1 MWTSTISDTEYGTQN
16 KVTPMAMP
24 PTYET
29 YDEDTLTVTTGP
41 TLSTLIDQDV
51 NENHNG
57 GSPSQSSIIDSP
69 ILSSQP
75 DLIHFETEMLNET
88 SIATCRNTYFMDGG
102 NRFISLPELGNA
114 NTKTATHLSR
124 IFEEWLQNKLYHQS
138 KHDLMV
144 DRLPILEDSLDL
156 LGEDILNKIKSR
168 SSVRGL
174 IGVSKIMIKIR
185 MGHVYCFNQLIEQD
199 NNDHSSPS
207 TTAPII
213 TSDMM
218 VLFQQFPLCIEN
230 TIYISTKSHSSNNL
244 LNDVMDD
251 ACTIPVLLT
260 IENVSTNSSDP
271 YYMFENISLLV

>member
-1 MWTSTISDTEYGTQN
+1 
-16 KVTPMAMP
+16 
-24 PTYET
+24 
-29 YDEDTLTVTTGP
+29 
-41 TLSTLIDQDV
+41 
-51 NENHNG
+51 
-57 GSPSQSSIIDSP
+57 
-69 ILSSQP
+69 
-75 DLIHFETEMLNET
+75 MLNET

-124 IFEEWLQNKLYHQS
+124 VFEEWLQNKLYHQS
-138 KHDLMV
+138 KHDLME

-156 LGEDILNKIKSR
+156 LGEDILNKLKAR

-199 NNDHSSPS
+199 NNKNNNQHSSS
-207 TTAPII
+207 SQSMTTPII
-213 TSDMM
+213 TPEMM

-230 TIYISTKSHSSNNL
+230 TIYISTKSHSSNHYNHNNNNNNL
-244 LNDVMDD
+244 HDAMDD
-251 ACTIPVLLT
+251 ACTIPVLLS
-260 IENVSTNSSDP
+260 IENVSTDASDP

>member
-1 MWTSTISDTEYGTQN
+1 
-16 KVTPMAMP
+16 
-24 PTYET
+24 
-29 YDEDTLTVTTGP
+29 
-41 TLSTLIDQDV
+41 
-51 NENHNG
+51 
-57 GSPSQSSIIDSP
+57 
-69 ILSSQP
+69 
-75 DLIHFETEMLNET
+75 
-88 SIATCRNTYFMDGG
+88 
-102 NRFISLPELGNA
+102 
-114 NTKTATHLSR
+114 
-124 IFEEWLQNKLYHQS
+124 
-138 KHDLMV
+138 MV

-199 NNDHSSPS
+199 NNNNEQPSSS
-207 TTAPII
+207 TTTTAPII
-213 TSDMM
+213 TPDMM

-230 TIYISTKSHSSNNL
+230 TIYISTKTHSSNNL